1 MANGEAEAEAR
12 RRSRPGMQRCSQDAT
27 RSTACGC
34 ALISSQGRGSTSP
47 PVRRTTNTTTLV
59 VLHGDG
65 DDGMG
70 LGMMRMGSHPTG
82 TAIAFSAMQWLTALV
97 KNTDNTNDFIEL

>member
-1 MANGEAEAEAR
+1 
-12 RRSRPGMQRCSQDAT
+12 
-27 RSTACGC
+27 
-34 ALISSQGRGSTSP
+34 
-47 PVRRTTNTTTLV
+47 
-59 VLHGDG
+59 
-65 DDGMG
+65 MG